1 MEHMGV
7 PPAVWLIT
15 SAVIVGFFVFDFFGH
30 VKNAHEPSLKES
42 GLWTV
47 FYVAM
52 ALAFGG
58 VVWWFWDGEHAAQY
72 YTGYVTEK
80 ALSVDNLFVFALI
93 MASFKIPRKY
103 QQKVLL
109 LGIAVALI
117 MRLLFILLGAAVIA
131 AWSDVFYLFALFLLW
146 TAAKL
151 AYDEATD
158 QEETDPN
165 DMAIVKG
172 LRRIFPVTRSYHG
185 DKLVSATEAGKKAVT
200 PLFVALLAIGFID
213 VMFALDSIPAIYGIT
228 SEPFIVFTTNAF
240 SLLGLRQMYFLLD
253 GLLDRLVY
261 LSYGLAII
269 LGFIG
274 VKLLLHAL
282 HENNLPFING
292 GEDVA
297 VPEIGTTASLLVIVG
312 VLTVTV
318 IASLI
323 KDRVDVKA
331 GRKDPNGPKW
341 HIDYDDHGNRRKV
354 DNHGNHLEWIDD
366 PATSGRGDH
375 TATGSRETDH
385 LDVARGGKK

>member
-1 MEHMGV
+1 MGV
-7 PPAVWLIT
+7 PTSVWLIT
-15 SAVIVGFFVFDFFGH
+15 SAVIVGFFIFDFFSH
-30 VKNAHEPSLKES
+30 VKDAHEPTLKES
-42 GLWTV
+42 GFWTA
-47 FYVAM
+47 FYVAI
-52 ALAFGG
+52 ALLFGG
-58 VVWWFWDGEHAAQY
+58 VIWWFWDSEHAIQY

-93 MASFKIPRKY
+93 MSSFKIPRKY

-109 LGIAVALI
+109 LGIAIALI
-117 MRLLFILLGAAVIA
+117 LRLIFILMGAAVIA
-131 AWSDVFYLFALFLLW
+131 AWSDVFYLFALFLIW
-146 TAAKL
+146 TALKL

-158 QEETDPN
+158 QEESDPN
-165 DMAIVKG
+165 DMLIVKT
-172 LRRIFPVTRSYHG
+172 LRRVFPVTKSYHG
-185 DKLVSATEAGKKAVT
+185 DKLFSATQAGKKAVT
-200 PLFVALLAIGFID
+200 PLFVALLAIGFVD

-228 SEPFIVFTTNAF
+228 TEPFIVFTTNAF
-240 SLLGLRQMYFLLD
+240 ALLGLRQMYFLLD

-282 HENNLPFING
+282 HENNLSFING
-292 GEDVA
+292 GENVA
-297 VPEIGTTASLLVIVG
+297 VPEVGTVTSLLVILG

-318 IASLI
+318 IASLV
-323 KDRVDVKA
+323 KDRIDIAA
-331 GRKDPNGPKW
+331 GRRNPEGMKW

-375 TATGSRETDH
+375 TATGSRDTEH
-385 LDVARGGKK
+385 LEVSRGDGQQK